1 MASQRRET
9 LLHMVLVAPEV
20 TEQNGRDE
28 VLTLL
33 RSGPDVRPSFDHG
46 LAGGLRAWL
55 EDAASLVVQAR
66 GEEALTLHLGAR
78 QLIGGPEVIEVV
90 GELPTAVVVACLVH
104 ALFRQIVVTGTVD
117 DPMGDALSALRV
129 DPRQRDVVQRVES
142 MRVDDRRNLASVIE
156 GHAGRLRTL
165 TPRLLPGWMPRT
177 GDHVSVPLAGGRVVL
192 HGTFDLLIGTP
203 SENTASL
210 CAVGLTTTGPWE
222 RARHKLHLLALLEML
237 RSGNPPFRLALFD
250 SGAGRFGIEDVV
262 EEQLGAVASE
272 VAERLAEVADAGH

>member
-1 MASQRRET
+1 
-9 LLHMVLVAPEV
+9 MVLVAPDRA
-20 TEQNGRDE
+20 EQDGRGE
-28 VLTLL
+28 VLSLL
-33 RSGPDVRPSFDHG
+33 RNGPAVRPSFDRG

-66 GEEALTLHLGAR
+66 GEEAPTLHLGPR
-78 QLIGGPEVIEVV
+78 QLIGGREDTAIV

-117 DPMGDALSALRV
+117 DPLGDALSALRV
-129 DPRQRDVVQRVES
+129 DPRQLDVVQRIES
-142 MRVDDRRNLASVIE
+142 MPLGDRASLASVIE
-156 GHAGRLRTL
+156 GHASRLRTL

-177 GDHVSVPLAGGRVVL
+177 GDHVAVPLAGGRIVL

-203 SENTASL
+203 SEDTASL

-237 RSGNPPFRLALFD
+237 RNGNPPFRLALLD
-250 SGAGRFGIEDVV
+250 SGTGRFGAEDVV
-262 EEQLGAVASE
+262 EEQLGAVASQ
-272 VAERLAEVADAGH
+272 VAARLTEVADAGH